1 MHRRL
6 FLDTNIYARA
16 HIEDEGPSSALVTLA
31 VNGSLAVV
39 ASEHLVNEVSR
50 FFRNEFGR
58 DEAYRMRATILA
70 FPELQVVDRL
80 RWERS
85 LALVAPFVRDRT
97 DGPHFAAARAAGAE
111 ALVSYNRRSIL
122 AGMFDLVPLATP
134 ESVLPALSGSADWPS
149 KDALRRAWEEW
160 ARRSPRAPQ

>member
-16 HIEDEGPSSALVTLA
+16 HIEDEGRSSALVTLV

-70 FPELQVVDRL
+70 FPELQAVDRL
-80 RWERS
+80 R
-85 LALVAPFVRDRT
+85 
-97 DGPHFAAARAAGAE
+97 
-111 ALVSYNRRSIL
+111 
-122 AGMFDLVPLATP
+122 
-134 ESVLPALSGSADWPS
+134 
-149 KDALRRAWEEW
+149 
-160 ARRSPRAPQ
+160 